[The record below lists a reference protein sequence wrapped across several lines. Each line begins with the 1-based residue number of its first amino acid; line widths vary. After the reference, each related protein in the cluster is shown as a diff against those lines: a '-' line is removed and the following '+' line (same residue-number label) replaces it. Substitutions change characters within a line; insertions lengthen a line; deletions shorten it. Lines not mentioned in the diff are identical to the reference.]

1 MTRQVFMASLDELL
15 SQVPIDRVA
24 ERLGVDKQ
32 TAETAVRAALPTL
45 VGGLGANARNPE
57 GAASLMS
64 ALDEHSR
71 SGLLDGGV
79 KVEDVDTADGSKI
92 VSNVFGENKDQVI
105 STLGAVDGS
114 GGNTLIAQLLPI
126 LAPIVLSYLAKQIQ
140 GGGAGPT
147 TSAGPTTGGDPRPG
161 GGLGDLLGGLLEGAA
176 GRSGN
181 GGGGIGD
188 ILGSVLGGSSGGG
201 LGGLLGG
208 LLGGGKR

>member
-1 MTRQVFMASLDELL
+1 MASLDELL

-24 ERLGVDKQ
+24 ERLGVDRQ
-32 TAETAVRAALPTL
+32 TADTAVRAALPTL

-79 KVEDVDTADGSKI
+79 NVDKVDTEDGGKI
-92 VSNVFGENKDQVI
+92 VTNVFGEKKDQVI
-105 STLGAVDGS
+105 STLGTVNGS
-114 GGNTLIAQLLPI
+114 GGSTLVADLLPI
-126 LAPIVLSYLAKQIQ
+126 LAPIVLSYLAEQIK
-140 GGGAGPT
+140 GSGE
-147 TSAGPTTGGDPRPG
+147 SATGEEPRAT

-176 GRSGN
+176 GRSG
-181 GGGGIGD
+181 GDAGRIGD
-188 ILGSVLGGSSGGG
+188 LLGSVLGGSSGGG

-208 LLGGGKR
+208 LLGGGKH

>member
-1 MTRQVFMASLDELL
+1 MTRQVLMASLDELL
-15 SQVPIDRVA
+15 SRIPIDSVA
-24 ERLGVDKQ
+24 ERLGVDRQ
-32 TAETAVRAALPTL
+32 TADTAVRAALPTL

-71 SGLLDGGV
+71 SGLLDGV
-79 KVEDVDTADGSKI
+79 VNVDKVDTDDGGRI
-92 VSNVFGENKDQVI
+92 VSNVFGEKKDQVI
-105 STLGAVDGS
+105 STLGTVNGS
-114 GGNTLIAQLLPI
+114 GGSTLVADLLPI
-126 LAPIVLSYLAKQIQ
+126 LAPIVLSYLAEQIK
-140 GGGAGPT
+140 GAGASASGGEPREGGA
-147 TSAGPTTGGDPRPG
+147 
-161 GGLGDLLGGLLEGAA
+161 LGDLLGGLLEGAS
-176 GRSGN
+176 GRSGG